1 MRSWGKTPHFLVALN
16 CVYFSM
22 AQAEEAP
29 TSAPAAVVADTSTAA
44 PVNAESTPNSA
55 VSEPQAA
62 TTEPAKVEPTV
73 TEPAKVEPTVTEP
86 AKAEAA
92 PESTTKPEKA
102 DVARDALKQKS
113 TDASSEKDLEKVFQ
127 SVEKNYSLS
136 KKGQYAM
143 NYDLGYSF
151 YRDKQIDIA
160 LEDGG
165 SAIQRLRIQ
174 DDAQHSFTNTFDVSY
189 GLKDNISL
197 TMSLP
202 LVYKIDTAG
211 GKDAVGLGD
220 VSFGLRWQPIP
231 LKRGLPTTTFYS
243 SLSTATG
250 DSPYEINSASDL
262 ATGKGYYSLSAGVSV
277 SKVTDPIVLFGS
289 AGLTVGNNMGG
300 LNQRQGS
307 RILTS
312 FSPGQTLSTSFGFAY
327 SLNYDVSISASYQ
340 QSISTNA
347 RYTFS
352 DAGETTSFSSATQ
365 LSSVLN
371 YTLSLRTSP
380 TRVVNVS
387 VGFGLSEDTPDVNL
401 GLSMPLEFLGLSK
414 E

>member
-16 CVYFSM
+16 CVCFS
-22 AQAEEAP
+22 AAYAEEA
-29 TSAPAAVVADTSTAA
+29 TSTAEPSAAAQEAAVVSEVAPTSDATTTNTTAKATQPENSMEPSNSKAVPVPEPAASTA
-44 PVNAESTPNSA
+44 E
-55 VSEPQAA
+55 
-62 TTEPAKVEPTV
+62 TT
-73 TEPAKVEPTVTEP
+73 
-86 AKAEAA
+86 
-92 PESTTKPEKA
+92 
-102 DVARDALKQKS
+102 ARDALKQKS
-113 TDASSEKDLEKVFQ
+113 TDASTEKDLEKVFQ

-160 LEDGG
+160 LDPNG
-165 SAIQRLRIQ
+165 SSVQRLRIQ
-174 DDAQHSFTNTFDVSY
+174 DDAQHSFTNTFDISY
-189 GLKDNISL
+189 GLRDNL
-197 TMSLP
+197 TLSMSLP
-202 LVYKIDTAG
+202 LQYKIDSVG
-211 GKDAVGLGD
+211 GKEAVGLGD

-231 LKRGLPTTTFYS
+231 LTRGLPTTTFFS

-250 DSPYEINSASDL
+250 DSPYEINSSKDL

-289 AGLTVGNNMGG
+289 AGLSFGNSMGG
-300 LNQRQGS
+300 LNQAQGS

-327 SLNYDVSISASYQ
+327 SLNYDVSMSASYQ

-347 RYTFS
+347 RYTFLQNEDGKLS
-352 DAGETTSFSSATQ
+352 QVTFNSPTQ
-365 LSSVLN
+365 LSSLLN

-380 TRVVNVS
+380 KRVVNVS

-401 GLSMPLEFLGLSK
+401 GLSMPLEFLGLAQ

>member
-16 CVYFSM
+16 CVCFSM
-22 AQAEEAP
+22 AYADEETVSTP
-29 TSAPAAVVADTSTAA
+29 EVAAVSQETPEVSPSSESSTVSVDKPAD
-44 PVNAESTPNSA
+44 E
-55 VSEPQAA
+55 
-62 TTEPAKVEPTV
+62 
-73 TEPAKVEPTVTEP
+73 
-86 AKAEAA
+86 
-92 PESTTKPEKA
+92 
-102 DVARDALKQKS
+102 VARDALKQKS

-127 SVEKNYSLS
+127 SVEKSYSLS

-160 LEDGG
+160 LDTNG
-165 SAIQRLRIQ
+165 SSIQRLRIQ
-174 DDAQHSFTNTFDVSY
+174 DDAQHSFTNTVDVSY
-189 GLKDNISL
+189 GLKDNL
-197 TMSLP
+197 TVNVSLP
-202 LVYKIDTAG
+202 LLYKVDSAG
-211 GKDAVGLGD
+211 GKEAIGLGD
-220 VSFGLRWQPIP
+220 VAFGLRWQPIP

-250 DSPYEINSASDL
+250 DSPYEINSAKDL

-289 AGLTVGNNMGG
+289 AGLTIGNNTSG
-300 LNQRQGS
+300 LNQNQGS
-307 RILTS
+307 RILES

-327 SLNYDVSISASYQ
+327 SLNYDVSMSASYQ

-347 RYTFS
+347 RYTFREVV
-352 DAGETTSFSSATQ
+352 DGAFVTNVFSAATQ

>member
-29 TSAPAAVVADTSTAA
+29 TSAPAAVVADASTSTA
-44 PVNAESTPNSA
+44 PVNAESTPNSPESA
-55 VSEPQAA
+55 VSEPQA
-62 TTEPAKVEPTV
+62 V
-73 TEPAKVEPTVTEP
+73 TTEP

-102 DVARDALKQKS
+102 DVARDALKQKT

-160 LEDGG
+160 LADGN
-165 SAIQRLRIQ
+165 SSIQRLRIQ

-189 GLKDNISL
+189 GLKNNLTL

-220 VSFGLRWQPIP
+220 MSLGLRWQPVP

-250 DSPYEINSASDL
+250 DSPYEINSAKDL
-262 ATGKGYYSLSAGVSV
+262 ATGKGYYSLSAGLSV

-289 AGLTVGNNMGG
+289 AGLTMGNNMGG
-300 LNQRQGS
+300 LNQAQGS

-327 SLNYDVSISASYQ
+327 SLNYDVSMSASYQ

-347 RYTFS
+347 RYTFK
-352 DAGETTSFSSATQ
+352 DGTGVATTFDSATQ

-380 TRVVNVS
+380 TRVINVS

>member
-16 CVYFSM
+16 CVCFSAVYADEATSTAEPSAA
-22 AQAEEAP
+22 AQE
-29 TSAPAAVVADTSTAA
+29 AAVVSEATPTPTNATSEASPTPTA
-44 PVNAESTPNSA
+44 S
-55 VSEPQAA
+55 
-62 TTEPAKVEPTV
+62 
-73 TEPAKVEPTVTEP
+73 
-86 AKAEAA
+86 EAA
-92 PESTTKPEKA
+92 PTNSMEPTNSKAVPEPEPSATAAETT
-102 DVARDALKQKS
+102 ARDALKQKS

-160 LEDGG
+160 LDPNG
-165 SAIQRLRIQ
+165 SSVQRLRIQ
-174 DDAQHSFTNTFDVSY
+174 DDAQHSFTNTFDISY
-189 GLKDNISL
+189 GLRDNL
-197 TMSLP
+197 TLSMSLP
-202 LVYKIDTAG
+202 LQYKIDSVG
-211 GKDAVGLGD
+211 GKEAVGLGD

-231 LKRGLPTTTFYS
+231 LTRGLPTTTFFS

-250 DSPYEINSASDL
+250 DSPYEINSSKDL

-289 AGLTVGNNMGG
+289 ASLTVGNGTSG
-300 LNQRQGS
+300 LNQNQGG
-307 RILTS
+307 RVLES

-327 SLNYDVSISASYQ
+327 SLNYDVSMSASYQ

-347 RYTFS
+347 RYTFLQNEDGKLS
-352 DAGETTSFSSATQ
+352 QVTFNSPTQ
-365 LSSVLN
+365 LSSLLN

-380 TRVVNVS
+380 KRVVNVS

-401 GLSMPLEFLGLSK
+401 GLSMPLEFLGLAQ

>member
-1 MRSWGKTPHFLVALN
+1 MRSWGKTPHLLVALN
-16 CVYFSM
+16 CVCFSM
-22 AQAEEAP
+22 AYADEEAVLTP
-29 TSAPAAVVADTSTAA
+29 EASVSQEAATVVPESTVASELEAAAA
-44 PVNAESTPNSA
+44 PESAA
-55 VSEPQAA
+55 VSEPTSEVPEAK
-62 TTEPAKVEPTV
+62 PAQ
-73 TEPAKVEPTVTEP
+73 
-86 AKAEAA
+86 
-92 PESTTKPEKA
+92 A

-127 SVEKNYSLS
+127 SVEKSYSLS
-136 KKGQYAM
+136 KKGQYSM

-160 LEDGG
+160 LEENG
-165 SAIQRLRIQ
+165 SSIQRLRIT
-174 DDAQHSFTNTFDVSY
+174 DDSQHSFTNTFDVSY
-189 GLKDNISL
+189 GLKDNL
-197 TMSLP
+197 TMNFSLP
-202 LVYKIDTAG
+202 LLYKIDSAG
-211 GKDAVGLGD
+211 GKEAIGLGD
-220 VSFGLRWQPIP
+220 VSVGLRWQPIP

-250 DSPYEINSASDL
+250 DSPYEINSAKDL
-262 ATGKGYYSLSAGVSV
+262 ATGKGYYSLSAGLSM

-289 AGLTVGNNMGG
+289 AGLSFGNSMGG
-300 LNQRQGS
+300 LNQAQGS

-327 SLNYDVSISASYQ
+327 SLNYDVSMSASYQ

-347 RYTFS
+347 RYTFQDS
-352 DAGETTSFSSATQ
+352 TGTSSFNAATQ
-365 LSSVLN
+365 LSSLLN

-401 GLSMPLEFLGLSK
+401 GLSMPLEFLGLAK

>member
-16 CVYFSM
+16 CVCFS
-22 AQAEEAP
+22 AAYAEEA
-29 TSAPAAVVADTSTAA
+29 TSTAEPSAAAQEAAVVSEVAPTSDATTTNTTAKATQPENSMEPSNSKAVPVPEPAASTA
-44 PVNAESTPNSA
+44 E
-55 VSEPQAA
+55 
-62 TTEPAKVEPTV
+62 TT
-73 TEPAKVEPTVTEP
+73 
-86 AKAEAA
+86 
-92 PESTTKPEKA
+92 
-102 DVARDALKQKS
+102 ARDALKQKS
-113 TDASSEKDLEKVFQ
+113 TDASTEKDLEKVFQ

-160 LEDGG
+160 LDPNG
-165 SAIQRLRIQ
+165 SSVQRLRIQ
-174 DDAQHSFTNTFDVSY
+174 DDAQHSFTNTFDISY
-189 GLKDNISL
+189 GLRDNL
-197 TMSLP
+197 TLSMSLP
-202 LVYKIDTAG
+202 LQYKIDSVG
-211 GKDAVGLGD
+211 GKEAVGLGD

-231 LKRGLPTTTFYS
+231 LTRGLPTTTFFS

-250 DSPYEINSASDL
+250 DSPYEINSAKDL

-289 AGLTVGNNMGG
+289 ASLTVGNGTSG
-300 LNQRQGS
+300 LNQNQGG
-307 RILTS
+307 RILQS
-312 FSPGQTLSTSFGFAY
+312 FSPGQTLSSSFGFAY
-327 SLNYDVSISASYQ
+327 SLNYDVSMSASYQ

-347 RYTFS
+347 RYTFLQNEDGTLS
-352 DAGETTSFSSATQ
+352 QVAFNAPTQ
-365 LSSVLN
+365 LSSMLN

-380 TRVVNVS
+380 KRVVNVS

-401 GLSMPLEFLGLSK
+401 GLSMPLEFLGLAQ

>member
-1 MRSWGKTPHFLVALN
+1 
-16 CVYFSM
+16 M

-29 TSAPAAVVADTSTAA
+29 VVDAASVAQAAAQTAPVAPQASDQTAPTVSEPVAAPTEPVVSAPQVVTTEPAKAA
-44 PVNAESTPNSA
+44 AEPT
-55 VSEPQAA
+55 PQAA
-62 TTEPAKVEPTV
+62 TTEPAK
-73 TEPAKVEPTVTEP
+73 AD
-86 AKAEAA
+86 AA
-92 PESTTKPEKA
+92 PAAKPEVA

-113 TDASSEKDLEKVFQ
+113 TDASTEKDLEKVFQ

-136 KKGQYAM
+136 KKGKYAM

-189 GLKDNISL
+189 GLKDNLTL
-197 TMSLP
+197 TMTLP

-220 VSFGLRWQPIP
+220 MSLGLRWQPIP

-250 DSPYEINSASDL
+250 DSPYEINSARDL
-262 ATGKGYYSLSAGVSV
+262 ATGKGYYSLSAGLSV

-289 AGLTVGNNMGG
+289 AGLTIGNNMSG

-307 RILTS
+307 RILSS

-347 RYTFS
+347 RYSFE
-352 DAGETTSFSSATQ
+352 DAGVATSFESATQ
-365 LSSVLN
+365 LSSLLN